1 MRIGNLLRHA
11 AEIELCLA
19 EEEAQELT
27 LSGPLG
33 PDLNIGGNFGA
44 DRSYAIAGFPD
55 GRVELIEAPLR
66 EQRLYDLLPADTDTV
81 LVMDTDCRAKLYTVQ
96 FSRMLY
102 EAIAEGRS

>member
-33 PDLNIGGNFGA
+33 PDLDIGGNFGA
-44 DRSYAIAGFPD
+44 DVAYTIADD

-81 LVMDTDCRAKLYTVQ
+81 LIMDTDCRAKLYTVQ
-96 FSRMLY
+96 FSRMIA